1 MAKRSSIFIKIW
13 CWRVTFQ
20 SKADS
25 TCKSQDDEDVETT
38 GDKSCKCGKFV
49 INRTTFMR
57 ITSLPLVQRHCC
69 AESLAVLFENAYLIS
84 NGLVHSNELLM
95 IPIFILSASPV
106 LQRPSKRKA
115 VEVCEMTVS
124 FFVTRQNL
132 GRVNAY
138 TVFCPILTSSTSPLA
153 R

>member
-1 MAKRSSIFIKIW
+1 MARRSSIFIKIW

-84 NGLVHSNELLM
+84 NGLQVISESQV
-95 IPIFILSASPV
+95 ISEFQVPWFAPIAFWV
-106 LQRPSKRKA
+106 RF
-115 VEVCEMTVS
+115 EMTIVVPFYIS
-124 FFVTRQNL
+124 DIMTFCTFPIRDVVPAPQLLFFCAQQ
-132 GRVNAY
+132 
-138 TVFCPILTSSTSPLA
+138 
-153 R
+153 